1 MRRLLPDPAGPVDVY
16 DAYRTDG
23 ERPLL
28 RLNMVLS
35 ADGRATDREDRTA
48 ALGGDGDHEVFRTL
62 RALADGII
70 AGAGTVRAERYGPHR
85 LRADLAERRA
95 ADARPLPAPI
105 IVVSRSLD
113 LDYDAPL
120 FTEAATPTI
129 VLTCDAAPE
138 ERRAAAAHAGVL
150 VVAGDTEVDLAVA
163 IRLLRERFG
172 LMHLL
177 CEGGPSLNGP
187 LLDAGLV
194 DELCLTL
201 APTQIGTPGPTLVS
215 QLTSSTHLDL
225 LHVLESDGELYLRY
239 SVKGG
244 AAPPS
249 ER

>member
-1 MRRLLPDPAGPVDVY
+1 MRRLLPDPADPVDVY
-16 DAYRTDG
+16 DAYRIDD
-23 ERPLL
+23 ERPVL

-35 ADGRATDREDRTA
+35 ADGRATDRNDRTA
-48 ALGGDGDHEVFRTL
+48 DLGGEGDHEVFRTL

-95 ADARPLPAPI
+95 AAARPMPAPI
-105 IVVSRSLD
+105 IVVSRSLE
-113 LDYDAPL
+113 LDYDSPL

-138 ERRAAAAHAGVL
+138 NLRAEAANAGVL
-150 VVAGDTEVDLAVA
+150 VVAGETEVDLPVAVR
-163 IRLLRERFG
+163 ILRERFG

-177 CEGGPSLNGP
+177 CEGGPSLNGV

-201 APTQIGTPGPTLVS
+201 APTLVGTPGPTLVN
-215 QLTSSTHLDL
+215 QISTTTQLDL